1 MQKKL
6 HLLLALML
14 FFATSLMAQVTTS
27 GINGKVVAAGETI
40 IGATVTAVHVPSGT
54 TYNAVTNTNGRYTIQ
69 GMRVGGPYTI
79 TISYIGFK
87 DEVKKNISLTLGESS
102 VINADLKE
110 DEHTLGE
117 VRKGRHGCCFKL
129 QSKTD

>member
-1 MQKKL
+1 MAMSAKE
-6 HLLLALML
+6 LMPRAIC
-14 FFATSLMAQVTTS
+14 FHKA
-27 GINGKVVAAGETI
+27 
-40 IGATVTAVHVPSGT
+40 
-54 TYNAVTNTNGRYTIQ
+54 YGRYTIQ

-117 VRKGRHGCCFKL
+117 VIVFGCGRKGRHGCCFKL

>member
-1 MQKKL
+1 
-6 HLLLALML
+6 
-14 FFATSLMAQVTTS
+14 MAQVTTS

-117 VRKGRHGCCFKL
+117 VIVSGVAGKGGMGAASNFNQR
-129 QSKTD
+129 

>member
-40 IGATVTAVHVPSGT
+40 IGATVTAVHVPSGMLLPT
-54 TYNAVTNTNGRYTIQ
+54 PMVVT
-69 GMRVGGPYTI
+69 P
-79 TISYIGFK
+79 FK
-87 DEVKKNISLTLGESS
+87 VC
-102 VINADLKE
+102 V
-110 DEHTLGE
+110 
-117 VRKGRHGCCFKL
+117 
-129 QSKTD
+129 